1 MSGSM
6 ADLLTR
12 SSAIDLFDPPPPLA
26 GVRLAL
32 VGVHGTGDGVT
43 GQLSSRLVELGA
55 EVTVF
60 CEDGGPLVVR
70 PSEGARFESVGRAG
84 AGVLSGLLRD
94 VRALHRSRWRFDVVH
109 LLGCEAAFATRIAR
123 STGTEVW
130 SSVDPW
136 EASGGQAVRT
146 TRSWSRWMQRLVGRR
161 VDRLLFESE
170 ASSRAFFETY
180 GGRVPHEVLPP
191 GVRVPDG
198 VDPLPLGPLRLT
210 PAGYFLTPGPCRPG
224 SGLEEIIEGHRRSL
238 VRQPLVVMSHPD
250 EGGSRGKGFAR
261 YEGALVRFQGARIRR
276 STLSALRAHSRGYI
290 QGPSCAGGVSGLVA
304 AMAHGA
310 PILAHDDRGNREVL
324 GDAALY
330 FSDAASLESRLTEL
344 SLCDAEARAA
354 FGEEGRERA
363 ARHHGWD
370 VIAEHYAALLL
381 EARSRI
387 RERAR
392 AY

>member
-1 MSGSM
+1 M
-6 ADLLTR
+6 ADLLTQSR
-12 SSAIDLFDPPPPLA
+12 AIDLFDPPPPLA

-32 VGVHGTGDGVT
+32 VGMHGTGDGVT
-43 GQLSSRLVELGA
+43 GQLSRRLVEIGA

-60 CEDGGPLVVR
+60 CEDGGPLVSR
-70 PSEGARFESVGRAG
+70 SSEGARFERVGRAG
-84 AGVLSGLLRD
+84 DGVLSGLLRD

-130 SSVDPW
+130 SSVDSW
-136 EASGGQAVRT
+136 GASGSQASRR

-170 ASSRAFFETY
+170 ASSRAFFETH
-180 GGRVPHEVLPP
+180 GGHVPHDILSP
-191 GVRVPDG
+191 GVCVPDA
-198 VDPLPLGPLRLT
+198 VDSLPLGPLRLT
-210 PAGYFLTPGPCRPG
+210 PAGYFLTPCPCRPG
-224 SGLEEIIEGHRRSL
+224 SGLEEIIEGHRRAL

-250 EGGSRGKGFAR
+250 DGGSRGRGYSR

-290 QGPSCAGGVSGLVA
+290 QGPSWTAGVSALVA

-310 PILAHDDRGNREVL
+310 PILAHDDEGNREVL

-330 FSDAASLESRLTEL
+330 FSDAASLEAGLTEL

-354 FGEEGRERA
+354 FGEEGRQRA

-370 VIAEHYAALLL
+370 AIAQHYGALLL

-387 RERAR
+387 RKRAG
-392 AY
+392 AC